1 LGSEERVKNSGPS
14 GVPRHIA
21 VIMDGN
27 GRWAAARALPR
38 TAGHGMGVRSVKQT
52 VENCAQRGIEVLT
65 LFAFSSENWQRPREE
80 VSMLMNRFLEALDE
94 EIEGLHSNGVRLRFI
109 GNLQQLSTALRE
121 RMEAAM
127 RLTAQNAG
135 MTLVIA
141 VAYGGRWDIA
151 TAARELARRC
161 VAGEIQS
168 EAIDDVAM
176 GSQLALAG
184 LPDPDLLI
192 RTGGEQ
198 RISNFLLW
206 NLAYTELYFC
216 DTLWPDF
223 GARELD
229 AAIEHFSRRQ
239 RRFGLTPTQAEVR

>member
-1 LGSEERVKNSGPS
+1 VKNESPGI
-14 GVPRHIA
+14 PRHIA

-27 GRWAAARALPR
+27 GRWAAARSLPR
-38 TAGHGMGVRSVKQT
+38 TAGHGMGVRAVKQA
-52 VENCAQRGIEVLT
+52 VENCAQRGIEALT
-65 LFAFSSENWQRPREE
+65 LFAFSSENWQRPRDE
-80 VSMLMNRFLEALDE
+80 VSMLMNRFLEALDQ
-94 EIEGLHSNGVRLRFI
+94 EIDSLHGNGIRLRFI
-109 GNLQQLSTALRE
+109 GNLWQLSDALRE
-121 RMEAAM
+121 RMERAM
-127 RLTAQNAG
+127 KLTQANQG
-135 MTLVIA
+135 MNLVVA

-151 TAARELARRC
+151 AAARELARRC
-161 VAGEIQS
+161 VAGEVQAD
-168 EAIDDVAM
+168 AIDEAAV
-176 GSQLALAG
+176 GSHSALAAALPAG
-184 LPDPDLLI
+184 LADPDLLI

-239 RRFGLTPTQAEVR
+239 RRYGLTPGQAGAR

>member
-1 LGSEERVKNSGPS
+1 
-14 GVPRHIA
+14 
-21 VIMDGN
+21 MDGN

-38 TAGHGMGVRSVKQT
+38 TAGHGMGVRAVKQI
-52 VENCAQRGIEVLT
+52 VENCAQRGIQVLT

-80 VSMLMNRFLEALDE
+80 VSMLMNRFLEALDQ
-94 EIEGLHSNGVRLRFI
+94 EIDGLHRNGVQVRFI
-109 GNLQQLSTALRE
+109 GNLSQLSPALRQ

-127 RLTAQNAG
+127 QLTADNPG
-135 MTLVIA
+135 MTLVVA

-151 TAARELARRC
+151 SAARELARRC
-161 VAGEIQS
+161 AAGEIQS
-168 EAIDDVAM
+168 DTIDEAAL
-176 GSQLALAG
+176 GAQLALAG
-184 LPDPDLLI
+184 LPEGLADPDLLI

-239 RRFGLTPTQAEVR
+239 RRFGLTPGQVGTR

>member
-1 LGSEERVKNSGPS
+1 
-14 GVPRHIA
+14 
-21 VIMDGN
+21 MDGN

-38 TAGHGMGVRSVKQT
+38 TAGHGMGVRSVKQV
-52 VENCAQRGIEVLT
+52 VEHCAKRRIEVLT

-94 EIEGLHSNGVRLRFI
+94 EIEGLHSNGVRVRFV
-109 GNLQQLSTALRE
+109 GNLAQLSTALRQ

-127 RLTAQNAG
+127 TLTSANPG
-135 MTLVIA
+135 MTLVVA

-151 TAARELARRC
+151 AAARELARRC
-161 VAGEIQS
+161 AAGELQS
-168 EAIDDVAM
+168 DTIDEAAVGAHL
-176 GSQLALAG
+176 QLAG

-239 RRFGLTPTQAEVR
+239 RRFGLTPGQAGAR